1 MNAINQGVADP
12 WGMDRMVDAWNM
24 LKIQLSMF
32 NKIVVIP
39 SIWYNN
45 WSLDEKARICS
56 FMR

>member
-1 MNAINQGVADP
+1 MNAINQGVTDP